1 LAASSVNLLQRN
13 DLRLLETRL
22 TSLQHAPFF
31 NEGVKEYLSKT
42 RDVVSAL
49 QARIDSLDPGVT
61 GLIGAQLW
69 TATQYLSGSVSREV
83 PYEVVYGLELALDD
97 WMAGQSKHVVTTAFL
112 AEQNY
117 MFVGVDDDFY
127 GLVEDELGVIYT
139 QRLVQVALPQLYK
152 HSPINN
158 SVLYHE
164 LGHFVDWQFG
174 ISNMMLLLSSPRDS
188 AEFFK
193 NRRHF
198 PEYFADLFAACYVG
212 GSIGEMLE
220 ALAPGAVDSPTHP
233 ATGARVKA
241 INEFLNGIDNPIV
254 NLCNFALSG
263 RSLPQLQVRSR
274 LPCVGAAFDN
284 MRPCAFSTKEEVH
297 GVFEAALKYLK
308 EKVLRPSG
316 PWTHLGEGETT
327 RVIND
332 LVEKSIRNWMI
343 TERWSNDGAQ

>member
-1 LAASSVNLLQRN
+1 MADWIT
-13 DLRLLETRL
+13 DL
-22 TSLQHAPFF
+22 P
-31 NEGVKEYLSKT
+31 
-42 RDVVSAL
+42 
-49 QARIDSLDPGVT
+49 
-61 GLIGAQLW
+61 
-69 TATQYLSGSVSREV
+69 
-83 PYEVVYGLELALDD
+83 
-97 WMAGQSKHVVTTAFL
+97 KHVVTTAFL

-127 GLVEDELGVIYT
+127 GLVEDELGVTYT

-174 ISNMMLLLSSPRDS
+174 VSEMMVLLSNPRD
-188 AEFFK
+188 ATEFQK

-212 GSIGEMLE
+212 GAIGEMLE

-233 ATGARVKA
+233 ATSARVQT
-241 INEFLNGIDNPIV
+241 INDFLNGADNRIV
-254 NLCNFALSG
+254 KLCNLALAG
-263 RSLPQLQVRSR
+263 RTLPELQVRSR
-274 LPCVGAAFDN
+274 LPGVDAAFDN

-308 EKVLRPSG
+308 EKVQKPSG
-316 PWTHLGEGETT
+316 PWAHLGEGETT